1 MESSVKTLAIKV
13 YEEQMPHG
21 LQAVIDAI
29 KSADKRIY
37 QVIAI
42 KHDRDY
48 VGDDF
53 FAPSLEK
60 AHYHI
65 IVRINDKSPRKV
77 RTILNLLYIVFRPS
91 VDDVLRDQHGLETIR
106 DFTNYTVYLLHKT
119 EQAINDGKSM
129 YEANEFISNLTPD
142 EITQIM
148 DGYTKVSTTKSRVTL
163 AELIELD
170 KTAYQLGYD
179 LKDFFGWYGSLPF
192 LVRSHS
198 KMRTI
203 EESYY
208 RGVRVRVT
216 TNNKINRLCIY
227 IQGEPDDGKTYA
239 SLNALSGKQVLTIEG
254 GCTGKFDNLQPSTD
268 AIVVSDDT
276 VPYLLNLADNYMCQV
291 YRRNRNNPYWCGNYL
306 IVTGNLSFEEWVKS
320 CGIKSQKHID
330 ALISRFYICH
340 IEKSFGNKILF
351 CDSPSTRGM
360 AETQAERL
368 ERFIIF
374 CERFNETIANYI
386 PSKNLVDYSAIT
398 FLSELKEIAEEEY
411 RQFQQYQ
418 QMLIRETHFA
428 NQEIYAE
435 YEAEKRMQD
444 DKSGNNQALKN
455 TSLASNHDPR
465 IDAIRRNGYI
475 LEFKEQPA
483 LYYTARK

>member
-1 MESSVKTLAIKV
+1 
-13 YEEQMPHG
+13 
-21 LQAVIDAI
+21 
-29 KSADKRIY
+29 
-37 QVIAI
+37 
-42 KHDRDY
+42 
-48 VGDDF
+48 
-53 FAPSLEK
+53 
-60 AHYHI
+60 
-65 IVRINDKSPRKV
+65 
-77 RTILNLLYIVFRPS
+77 
-91 VDDVLRDQHGLETIR
+91 
-106 DFTNYTVYLLHKT
+106 
-119 EQAINDGKSM
+119 
-129 YEANEFISNLTPD
+129 
-142 EITQIM
+142 
-148 DGYTKVSTTKSRVTL
+148 
-163 AELIELD
+163 
-170 KTAYQLGYD
+170 
-179 LKDFFGWYGSLPF
+179 
-192 LVRSHS
+192 
-198 KMRTI
+198 
-203 EESYY
+203 
-208 RGVRVRVT
+208 
-216 TNNKINRLCIY
+216 
-227 IQGEPDDGKTYA
+227 
-239 SLNALSGKQVLTIEG
+239 
-254 GCTGKFDNLQPSTD
+254 
-268 AIVVSDDT
+268 
-276 VPYLLNLADNYMCQV
+276 MCQV